1 VSRYHLFH
9 KIVQQL
15 ASSLLIFFC
24 SRVQLAEAGR
34 LQSGMVAGILGSE
47 REVEFTDRMSVSEAA
62 SGRPDEECRRT
73 SVRAESLSPLHTVED
88 ILCPSG
94 TIDTTHVVCYR
105 QTVFLC
111 FSRSSSSVHT
121 GHGWQSSLSQRKRIT
136 SLGWIAITTA
146 SRNAVIAQALYNPF
160 LRKELSSFHG

>member
-15 ASSLLIFFC
+15 ASSLLLFFC
-24 SRVQLAEAGR
+24 SRAHLAEASR

-47 REVEFTDRMSVSEAA
+47 REVEFTNRMSVSEAA

-73 SVRAESLSPLHTVED
+73 SASAESLSPLHTVED
-88 ILCPSG
+88 ILCPPG

-105 QTVFLC
+105 QTVFLPTVQMLQPFFIPC
-111 FSRSSSSVHT
+111 SHWPWLAAILEPMEAHYIT
-121 GHGWQSSLSQRKRIT
+121 GLDRHHHCLPQRRHRPG
-136 SLGWIAITTA
+136 L
-146 SRNAVIAQALYNPF
+146 V
-160 LRKELSSFHG
+160 